1 MQIREKLLRLTT
13 IDGSLDTLLK
23 GQLRYMNESFEVVG
37 DADDSGRLDAV
48 AAREGIRTVAVPM
61 RRAISPLAD
70 LRSLLRL
77 FRLFRRE
84 RPLIVHANTPKA
96 SLLGMVAAWLA
107 RVPHRIYLVTGLRFE
122 TTHGALRFVLK
133 TMERITCLCAT
144 KVIPEGE
151 GVKATLLRERI
162 TRKPLQKIHHGNI
175 NGIDIAHFDRTAEVE
190 RRAAELRAGSE
201 AFTFLFIGRMV
212 RDKGIEELLAAFDRL
227 AHERDDVRLLLVG
240 NFEDELDPV
249 SPAAKSI
256 IERNPKIRFAGFQ
269 SDVRPYLAASDTLV
283 LPSYREGFPNVVLQA
298 GAMGL
303 PCIVT
308 DINGC
313 NEAIIEGRNGT
324 IIPKQDTD
332 ALYDAMRRFVADR
345 AATRTMAAAARD
357 LTASRYLQQDV
368 WRATREM
375 YQTL

>member
-1 MQIREKLLRLTT
+1 MQNRPKLLRLTT
-13 IDGSLDTLLK
+13 IDGSLDSLLK
-23 GQLRYMNESFEVVG
+23 GQLRYMNESFEVIGV
-37 DADDSGRLDAV
+37 ADDSGRLAAV
-48 AAREGIRTVAVPM
+48 AAREGIRTIAVPM

-70 LRSLLRL
+70 LRSLWALI
-77 FRLFRRE
+77 RLFRRE

-96 SLLGMVAAWLA
+96 SLLGMVAAWCA

-175 NGIDIAHFDRTAEVE
+175 NGIDIAHFDRTAEVVQ
-190 RRAAELRAGSE
+190 RAAEIRAGSQE
-201 AFTFLFIGRMV
+201 FTFLFIGRMV
-212 RDKGIEELLAAFDRL
+212 RDKGIEELIAAFDRL
-227 AHERDDVRLLLVG
+227 SHERDDVRLLLVG
-240 NFEDELDPV
+240 KFEDELDPV

-256 IERNPKIRFAGFQ
+256 IEQNPKIRFAGFQ

-324 IIPKQDTD
+324 IIPKQDTE
-332 ALYDAMRRFVADR
+332 ALLDAMRRFVADR
-345 AATRTMAAAARD
+345 DATRTMAAAARD